1 MTAEFKPERV
11 RRPREQVELQL
22 REAILSGVFDGG
34 DKLPSETE
42 LARQFSVSRT
52 TVREAL
58 RSLASNGL
66 ISKTPGVR
74 GGSFVQGVDHRS
86 LGVAMH
92 DSLENVLRLG
102 RLSYEE
108 VAEVRFLL
116 EVPSARLAARHRDD
130 ADLETLH
137 AILAHEK
144 STTIDD
150 PAVPHLD
157 VSFHSA
163 VAHAAKNRAL
173 AAFVSALHSTTRPVL
188 FIELSRQVGRDT
200 VGHHA
205 AIVAAITDRDEERA
219 GAEMEEHLRY
229 LMRLWADRNP
239 GAPALRTD
247 RRLGNRTTHDDDGS

>member
-1 MTAEFKPERV
+1 M

-22 REAILSGVFDGG
+22 REAILSGVFGGG

-42 LARQFSVSRT
+42 LAAQFFVSRT

-58 RSLASNGL
+58 RALVSDGL
-66 ISKTPGVR
+66 ISKTRGVR

-86 LGVAMH
+86 LGIAMH

-108 VAEVRFLL
+108 VAEVRLLL

-130 ADLETLH
+130 ADLKTLR
-137 AILAHEK
+137 AILAQEK
-144 STTIDD
+144 STTVDD
-150 PAVPHLD
+150 PSIPHLD

-173 AAFVSALHSTTRPVL
+173 DAFVSSLHSTSRPVL
-188 FIELSRQVGRDT
+188 FVELSRQVGRDT
-200 VGHHA
+200 VGHHNA
-205 AIVAAITDRDEERA
+205 VVAAIADRDEERA
-219 GAEMEEHLRY
+219 GAAMEEHLRY
-229 LMRLWADRNP
+229 LMRLWADGNP
-239 GAPALRTD
+239 GAPEFGID
-247 RRLGNRTTHDDDGS
+247 RGWATAPRHEDDGS